1 MHSDTAE
8 GLSPEEAA
16 RRLAAD
22 GPNEVAH
29 EEGPTP
35 WRLLAAQFVN
45 PMVGLLLL
53 AAIVAGALGE
63 LADAIAIGV
72 IVLLNAAVGF
82 FQEYR
87 AEQALAA
94 LRELTA
100 PQARVVRGGHSVMVP
115 GREVVVGDRLV
126 LEAGDVVAADARLL
140 ETHSLTAVESA
151 LTGESLPAEK
161 FTTPAPVRGEAET
174 ERSGVAALADRHDSV
189 FSGTSV
195 ATGTAAAEVIATGMG
210 TELGRIA
217 TLLAGAERG
226 ETPLQVRLAAVSRQL
241 LGICLGVVALVGV
254 LGALRGATWLEVL
267 MTSVSLAVAA
277 VPEGLPAVVT
287 IALAVGVQRMAAR
300 HVLVRRLP
308 AVETLGCTTVICTDK
323 TGTLTTGAMRV
334 RDIWAQDRLALLDAA
349 AACCDAELGALEA
362 EPGGVGAPTEIALL
376 LAARE
381 RGVERD
387 DIEAARPRVSETPFN
402 ADRKRMSIFRED
414 GVLYAKGA
422 LSHLLPLCTGGRAG
436 AAQAEADMAAR
447 GLRVLAVAVGR
458 QPEERELT
466 LLGLVGIADPP
477 RPEAT
482 AAVAAA
488 RRAGIRTVMITGD
501 HEVTARA
508 IARELGVLAEGDD
521 PAEVVHAR
529 VTPEDKID
537 IVRAWKAR
545 GAIVAMTGDG
555 VNDAPAIRE
564 AHVGVAMGITGTSV
578 TREAAA
584 IILTDDNF
592 ASIVEGVREGRAIYD
607 NIRKTVVYLLTG
619 NAAELIV
626 MFGAALAGLPA
637 PLLPIQLLWINLVT
651 DGLPALALVI
661 DPPDRDALAR
671 PPRPPSEP
679 ILGRP
684 EWTSVVGA
692 GVLEAA
698 VVLAVYGWGIS
709 AYGEAIART
718 LAFNTLVASEL
729 LRVFAARSTRRLFWE
744 VGAFTNLKLLLV
756 IGLSAVLQAGLHLL
770 PAASGLFALTSLSVN
785 QWAMALAAGFVPVS
799 VLELRKLLRRRRP
812 SDLKTP

>member
-1 MHSDTAE
+1 MHSGTAK
-8 GLSPEEAA
+8 GLSSEEAA
-16 RRLAAD
+16 RRLLAD
-22 GPNEVAH
+22 GPNEVIQEA
-29 EEGPTP
+29 GPTP
-35 WRLLAAQFVN
+35 WRLLLAQFAN

-63 LADAIAIGV
+63 LADATAIGV

-82 FQEYR
+82 IQEFR
-87 AEQALAA
+87 AEKALAA
-94 LRELTA
+94 LRDLSA
-100 PQARVVRGGHSVMVP
+100 PLARVLRDGHSVMVP
-115 GREVVVGDRLV
+115 GREVVVGDWLV

-140 ETHSLTAVESA
+140 DSHSLSSVESA

-161 FTTPAPVRGEAET
+161 STAPVAPD
-174 ERSGVAALADRHDSV
+174 AALGDRSDCV
-189 FSGTSV
+189 FSGTAI
-195 ATGTAAAEVIATGMG
+195 ATGSATAEVIAAGMG

-226 ETPLQVRLAAVSRQL
+226 ETPLQTRLAAVSRQL

-254 LGALRGATWLEVL
+254 LGALRGASWLEVL
-267 MTSVSLAVAA
+267 LTSVSLAVAA

-323 TGTLTTGAMRV
+323 TGTLTTGAMRA
-334 RDIWAQDRLALLDAA
+334 RDLWAQDREALLYAA
-349 AACCDAELGALEA
+349 AACCDAELGDGEDGA
-362 EPGGVGAPTEIALL
+362 GSVGDPTEIALL

-381 RGVERD
+381 RGIERD
-387 DIEAARPRVSETPFN
+387 AIESSRPRASVNPFD
-402 ADRKRMSIFRED
+402 ADRKRMSIFRAD
-414 GVLYAKGA
+414 GKLYAKGA
-422 LSHLLPLCTGGRAG
+422 LSSLMPLCTDGRAG
-436 AAQAEADMAAR
+436 AATAEADMAAR
-447 GLRVLAVAVGR
+447 GLRVLAVAIGDAA
-458 QPEERELT
+458 EERDLT

-537 IVRAWKAR
+537 IVRAWKSR
-545 GAIVAMTGDG
+545 GEIVAMTGDG

-564 AHVGVAMGITGTSV
+564 AHVGVAMGIAGTPV

-626 MFGAALAGLPA
+626 MLGAALVGLPA

-684 EWTSVVGA
+684 EWTSVVATGL
-692 GVLEAA
+692 LEAA
-698 VVLAVYGWGIS
+698 VVLGVYVWGYRTFG
-709 AYGEAIART
+709 AEIART

-729 LRVFAARSTRRLFWE
+729 LRVFSARSVKRIFWE

-756 IGLSAVLQAGLHLL
+756 IALSAALQAGLHLL
-770 PAASGLFALTSLSVN
+770 PEASELFALTKLSVS
-785 QWAMALAAGFVPVS
+785 QWGVALVMGLVPVTL
-799 VLELRKLLRRRRP
+799 VEVRKLVSRFLG
-812 SDLKTP
+812 